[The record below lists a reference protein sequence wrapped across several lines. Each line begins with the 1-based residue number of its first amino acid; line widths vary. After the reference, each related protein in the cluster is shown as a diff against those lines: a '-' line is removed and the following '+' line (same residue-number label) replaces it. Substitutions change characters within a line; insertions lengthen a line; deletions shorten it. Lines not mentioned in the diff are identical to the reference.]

1 MKYVVRPGARL
12 DILRQ
17 YEYYLIE
24 KDAEQAAE
32 QFVVSIDAAT
42 AQICRQ
48 PGVGTPKR
56 LASAKLDGLRSWP
69 VQGFPE
75 IRVYYL
81 LSGGVVRVVRV
92 LHSKRDINP
101 LLEAE

>member
-1 MKYVVRPGARL
+1 VKYVLRPGARR

-17 YEYYLIE
+17 YEYYLID

-32 QFVVSIDAAT
+32 RFVVAIDAAI

-48 PGVGTPKR
+48 PGLGAPKK
-56 LASAKLDGLRSWP
+56 LASAKLGGLRSWP
-69 VQGFPE
+69 VPGFAE

-81 LSGGVVRVVRV
+81 FSSGVVRVVRV

-101 LLEAE
+101 LLEAG